1 MERRPED
8 DDVEGKV
15 DPTTGG
21 SRQQVSIKTRRKTSL
36 VSGIC
41 DGVTLGAMD
50 TVRRMREA
58 ACEEVNFVKSLE
70 AKK

>member
-1 MERRPED
+1 MERQPED

-41 DGVTLGAMD
+41 DEVTQGVMD
-50 TVRRMREA
+50 TVRRMRQA
-58 ACEEVNFVKSLE
+58 ASEEVNFVQSLE
-70 AKK
+70 AKR